1 MIRAGLAVLAMA
13 NVGLVAAGCTTT
25 EMILRP
31 GETEYLIACGA
42 GLGWKVCY
50 GRANEMCPTGY
61 RTLGEEGGFNRTELR
76 ISCPI
81 GPGEGH
87 YPRPGRA

>member
-1 MIRAGLAVLAMA
+1 MIRSVLVVLVLV
-13 NVGLVAAGCTTT
+13 NVSLVAAGCTAA

-31 GETEYLIACGA
+31 GETEYLVACGA

-50 GRANEMCPTGY
+50 GLAEEMCPTGY
-61 RTLGEEGGFNRTELR
+61 RTLCEEGGFNRAELR

-81 GPGEGH
+81 GPGEGR
-87 YPRPGRA
+87 YPRPGQG